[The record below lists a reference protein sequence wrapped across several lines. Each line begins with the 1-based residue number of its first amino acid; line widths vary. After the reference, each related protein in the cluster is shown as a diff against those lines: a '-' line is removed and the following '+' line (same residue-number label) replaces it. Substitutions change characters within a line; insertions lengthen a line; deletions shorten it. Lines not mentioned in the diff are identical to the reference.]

1 MAPAAYHN
9 SVDTAERLEKAGLQH
24 MARACSAL
32 PEASVIVILQARRLW
47 AADHVPNVV
56 GVAASRPAI
65 AIMVVLGVL
74 ARQRGEATVPG
85 CWPAAQQRCCRSSW
99 PPGRDRP
106 VALLIMVRPGH
117 ATYLWATHADRIR
130 TDGHS
135 RRLPLDTDRL
145 AGGGDD
151 FLGSTS
157 ATTPWAWNRYPGSS
171 RDPLI
176 LPDHQST
183 TPPSLSLAAASN
195 HDQRRFAASRG
206 SAVAARASS
215 GPWRREPPPGG

>member
-1 MAPAAYHN
+1 
-9 SVDTAERLEKAGLQH
+9 
-24 MARACSAL
+24 MARTRSAL

-56 GVAASRPAI
+56 GVAASRACDCDHGGFGC
-65 AIMVVLGVL
+65 AG
-74 ARQRGEATVPG
+74 ASGERRPFPG

-195 HDQRRFAASRG
+195 HDQRCFAASRG

-215 GPWRREPPPGG
+215 GPWRREPPPAG

>member
-1 MAPAAYHN
+1 MYPMWLVWPLVGLRLRSWWFWVCWRA
-9 SVDTAERLEKAGLQH
+9 SGER
-24 MARACSAL
+24 
-32 PEASVIVILQARRLW
+32 
-47 AADHVPNVV
+47 
-56 GVAASRPAI
+56 RPF
-65 AIMVVLGVL
+65 
-74 ARQRGEATVPG
+74 PG

-215 GPWRREPPPGG
+215 GPWRREPPPAG

>member
-74 ARQRGEATVPG
+74 ARQRGEATVPRMLASG
-85 CWPAAQQRCCRSSW
+85 AAALLQIIVAPWPGSACGTADHGSARSRDLFMGDPCRPDSYRWALAALTAGHRSS
-99 PPGRDRP
+99 
-106 VALLIMVRPGH
+106 
-117 ATYLWATHADRIR
+117 
-130 TDGHS
+130 S
-135 RRLPLDTDRL
+135 RR
-145 AGGGDD
+145 
-151 FLGSTS
+151 
-157 ATTPWAWNRYPGSS
+157 W
-171 RDPLI
+171 
-176 LPDHQST
+176 
-183 TPPSLSLAAASN
+183 
-195 HDQRRFAASRG
+195 
-206 SAVAARASS
+206 
-215 GPWRREPPPGG
+215 